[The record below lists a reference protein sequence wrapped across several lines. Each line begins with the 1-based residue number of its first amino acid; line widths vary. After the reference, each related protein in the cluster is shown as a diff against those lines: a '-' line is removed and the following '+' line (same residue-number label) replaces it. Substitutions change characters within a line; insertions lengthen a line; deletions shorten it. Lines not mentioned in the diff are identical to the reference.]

1 MMFTF
6 ESYNCPTQNGR
17 LKRHFYSHFQGF
29 NMQLGGITISPDVCS
44 MHSSKYVI
52 LAYDVGL
59 ACIELEDELTRLAY
73 NAM

>member
-1 MMFTF
+1 
-6 ESYNCPTQNGR
+6 
-17 LKRHFYSHFQGF
+17 
-29 NMQLGGITISPDVCS
+29 MQLGGITISPDVCS